1 MTSNVSI
8 FNSQF
13 KEFVNFVQETFPED
27 HDILSA
33 KNGMTF
39 IRKTNP
45 KMIVKIWK
53 KYIADK
59 YRNEIDRG
67 DLEFFI
73 NKDYNDDLNNV
84 ENSDKVLQ
92 SINKFREP
100 VKKMNPEQQVKILR
114 YVQNLSKLSDVVSA

>member
-1 MTSNVSI
+1 MTSTVSI

-59 YRNEIDRG
+59 YRNEIDSG

-100 VKKMNPEQQVKILR
+100 VKKMNSEQQVKILR
-114 YVQNLSKLSDVVSA
+114 YVQNLSKLSDVV